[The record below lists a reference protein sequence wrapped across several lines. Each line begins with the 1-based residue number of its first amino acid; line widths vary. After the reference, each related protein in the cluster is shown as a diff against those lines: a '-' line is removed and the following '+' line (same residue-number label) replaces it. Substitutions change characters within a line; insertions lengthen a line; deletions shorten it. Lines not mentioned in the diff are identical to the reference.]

1 MSWQIFKDNILSMA
15 NEPGSIS
22 DIDKVAKTYA
32 KEYDAAVKRGKDVLN
47 GVSLKKGNVDIM
59 EALFKAALQ
68 KGLTSTAPYDLVGE
82 MGKGVVAYWQGAQM
96 NEFPIPI
103 IPAIGSI
110 SNISVVSN
118 SVTNPGTWAPAVS
131 IPSVPGADSS
141 SEGDAIQRDIQEEYP
156 ASQQAYEEQFA
167 SEEEAM
173 ANNSNVSEQ
182 AAYENVQA
190 YNEEVSKEA
199 ETDDST
205 NEQDPTNGTSGTSGN
220 ALPDKPKPKLV
231 GKGDEAL
238 FKKCGNGLWPALGEP
253 GSFVIKD
260 KQSAGGCDRF
270 WYKVN
275 NEYLKKNCTEI
286 MFPTAGGDKKIMVHK
301 DLAAIIKPALAKIKS
316 SGLQQYIKS
325 CDGGLAVRNVTCGS
339 RFSNHSWGTAIDM
352 NASVYPYG
360 YKFKDNAIYS
370 GKTKIRDL
378 NEFDKG
384 FQQVASVFKSQG
396 MTWLSNNDPMHVS
409 IYE

>member
-68 KGLTSTAPYDLVGE
+68 KGLTSTSPYDLVGE

-190 YNEEVSKEA
+190 YNEEVSKEV
-199 ETDDST
+199 
-205 NEQDPTNGTSGTSGN
+205 NG
-220 ALPDKPKPKLV
+220 
-231 GKGDEAL
+231 
-238 FKKCGNGLWPALGEP
+238 
-253 GSFVIKD
+253 
-260 KQSAGGCDRF
+260 
-270 WYKVN
+270 
-275 NEYLKKNCTEI
+275 
-286 MFPTAGGDKKIMVHK
+286 
-301 DLAAIIKPALAKIKS
+301 
-316 SGLQQYIKS
+316 
-325 CDGGLAVRNVTCGS
+325 
-339 RFSNHSWGTAIDM
+339 
-352 NASVYPYG
+352 
-360 YKFKDNAIYS
+360 
-370 GKTKIRDL
+370 
-378 NEFDKG
+378 
-384 FQQVASVFKSQG
+384 
-396 MTWLSNNDPMHVS
+396 
-409 IYE
+409 